1 MTHGCL
7 DRRMFTGTATSVRCL
22 IARRWR
28 ILRGRLIDLMSAPLL
43 KERELDGDAS
53 DLALMNRIPIAVD
66 FTSETLDWWRQ
77 SVTFTPDEY
86 ESVLSRDM
94 ES

>member
-7 DRRMFTGTATSVRCL
+7 GRRMFTGTATSVRCL

-43 KERELDGDAS
+43 KERELYGDAS
-53 DLALMNRIPIAVD
+53 DLAMDESNSDHIRFHIGNFRLV
-66 FTSETLDWWRQ
+66 ETKRN
-77 SVTFTPDEY
+77 VHA
-86 ESVLSRDM
+86 
-94 ES
+94 